1 VVHLATNTT
10 PALANLDVLNS
21 VYPTT
26 KTFDVRMTMAA
37 PKKVCLVHKTSAVQ
51 MDLKLCAT
59 NSVYLVHKTSGVRMN
74 LLAPN
79 SVFRVL
85 KILSVLIGLVA
96 PPIVGLTV
104 RAPLK
109 TLFVNH
115 LFAVIL
121 G

>member
-1 VVHLATNTT
+1 MVSLATNTT
-10 PALANLDVLNS
+10 PALTNLDVLNS

-26 KTFDVRMTMAA
+26 KTFDVRMTKA
-37 PKKVCLVHKTSAVQ
+37 
-51 MDLKLCAT
+51 AT
-59 NSVYLVHKTSGVRMN
+59 NSVYLLHKTSGVRMN

-85 KILSVLIGLVA
+85 KMLSVLIGLVA

-115 LFAVIL
+115 LFETL
-121 G
+121 GQAQM